1 VVLLPV
7 AFDMRRLGVVRKMGA
22 EGGPALAVNLVG
34 GSEDRVGE
42 VCAISV
48 VDMNYMGQVVNQPRM
63 VEGVHFGSL
72 LAAGTLEGMTAVAD
86 IADLVGIA
94 VDSEYIEELRV
105 SIQVVG
111 SKAAGKLP

>member
-1 VVLLPV
+1 
-7 AFDMRRLGVVRKMGA
+7 VVRKMGA

-72 LAAGTLEGMTAVAD
+72 LAAGTLEEGMTAVAD

-94 VDSEYIEELRV
+94 VDSEYIEELGV